1 MLTGAVIYGVTTYC
15 LTLSTGLV
23 MFLAIRVI
31 QGLSISITL
40 VTAISAVRDV
50 TRGSVAATL
59 YAIIITIE
67 GVVPIASPLLG
78 GVINDLWGW
87 RAIFNDMWL
96 CYYNVNIRLF

>member
-1 MLTGAVIYGVTTYC
+1 FGQLIFGPLSDAIGRRKIMLTGAVIYGVTTYC
-15 LTLSTGLV
+15 LTLSTDLV

-59 YAIIITIE
+59 YA
-67 GVVPIASPLLG
+67 
-78 GVINDLWGW
+78 
-87 RAIFNDMWL
+87 
-96 CYYNVNIRLF
+96 

>member
-1 MLTGAVIYGVTTYC
+1 M
-15 LTLSTGLV
+15 
-23 MFLAIRVI
+23 
-31 QGLSISITL
+31 
-40 VTAISAVRDV
+40 
-50 TRGSVAATL
+50 AATL

-78 GVINDLWGW
+78 GIINDLWGW